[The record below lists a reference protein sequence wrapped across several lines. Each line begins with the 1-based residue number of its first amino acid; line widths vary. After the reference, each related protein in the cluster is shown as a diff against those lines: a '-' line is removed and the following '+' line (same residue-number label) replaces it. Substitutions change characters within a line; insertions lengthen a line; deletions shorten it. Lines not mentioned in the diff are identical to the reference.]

1 MGKDSDELIAI
12 NRKLDGIISIHNA
25 LENIVEKLGFDL
37 RFIRAWTK
45 EQQIECESR
54 RKACNIAPRIIADK

>member
-25 LENIVEKLGFDL
+25 LENKVE
-37 RFIRAWTK
+37 
-45 EQQIECESR
+45 
-54 RKACNIAPRIIADK
+54 